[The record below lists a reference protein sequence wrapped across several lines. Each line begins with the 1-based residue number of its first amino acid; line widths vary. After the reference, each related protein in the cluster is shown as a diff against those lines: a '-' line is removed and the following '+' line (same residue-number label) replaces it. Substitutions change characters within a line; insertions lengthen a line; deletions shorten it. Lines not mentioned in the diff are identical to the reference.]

1 MKRLIPAGILFIAV
15 IVSYVFSLRYI
26 TATCNKTE
34 KLVLQCEEEY
44 KNGGD
49 AFAVAEELTDMWDEK
64 EKILSFFVNH
74 DRIDEIELELA
85 SLSVF
90 CKSDEE
96 ILFYDRI
103 ENLKMLLH
111 QVKEDTRISTH
122 NIF

>member
-1 MKRLIPAGILFIAV
+1 MKRLIPAAILLIAV
-15 IVSYVFSLRYI
+15 IVSYVLSFRYV
-26 TATCNKTE
+26 TVTCDKAE

-49 AFAVAEELTDMWDEK
+49 ACAVAKELIDMWDEK

-74 DRIDEIELELA
+74 DRIDEIELELS

-90 CKSDEE
+90 CKSDGDV
-96 ILFYDRI
+96 LFYDHI
-103 ENLKMLLH
+103 ESLKMLLH

-122 NIF
+122 SIF